1 MKQGPSSGKT
11 EEAPGLTLV
20 FETLTLVLYNSAAL
34 GVLGEYLT
42 TLDPNILID
51 KRGISH
57 IPFLT

>member
-11 EEAPGLTLV
+11 EEAPDLTLV

-51 KRGISH
+51 KRGINH